1 MRLLITVPTHV
12 VLDEPVVKVVGES
25 PAGSFGLLPRH
36 LDLATLL
43 VPGLLTFTRPDGE
56 EAIVAVD
63 HGTLVKVGDRIR
75 VACRRALLA
84 GDPQEA
90 EQAVRERFLQESERE
105 KLARAALARLEIDLV
120 RRLGQLRGRHGS

>member
-12 VLDEPVVKVVGES
+12 LLDEPVVKVVAES
-25 PAGSFGLLPRH
+25 PEGSFGLLPRH

-63 HGTLVKVGDRIR
+63 HGTLVKVGDRVR

-84 GDPQEA
+84 SDPQEA
-90 EQAVRERFLQESERE
+90 ERAVRDRFLRESERE
-105 KLARAALARLEIDLV
+105 KLARAALARLEIDVV
-120 RRLGQLRGRHGS
+120 RRLGQLRGRHGA

>member
-12 VLDEPVVKVVGES
+12 VLDEPVVKVVAES

-84 GDPQEA
+84 RDPQEA
-90 EQAVRERFLQESERE
+90 EQAVRERFLFESERE
-105 KLARAALARLEIDLV
+105 KLARAALARLEVDLV
-120 RRLGQLRGRHGS
+120 RRLGQLRGRHGA